1 MITFNTCFKRYTWV
15 FILLVCITGMPCI
28 VFAIEPI
35 TTIGNALPQKQ
46 VFLNDETILRVN
58 WTNIQIVDV
67 ATNTVMDE
75 FGEKEYYDDVV
86 FSSDAEHL
94 AILRFN
100 SDSRI
105 TTVTIWSVN
114 DKKLVAQWKIAS
126 RIDENDAA
134 FSPTQPILATY
145 SPDEIHLWNWENGE
159 SIGKMERV
167 NFPSFVSMKFTRD
180 GKHLIIASRYE
191 IEIWNIESRLLEATF
206 PDLGFDKLESIA
218 VSPNNKYVA
227 AHRRNTAFFYIW
239 DVETRQQ
246 LWRDK
251 SGIGR
256 IANMV
261 FSSDSQSLYVATRT
275 AGLSRK
281 GAVPYTGWDDTV
293 RIWDIQSGKQIDSF
307 GTEFNFLESMTLSPN
322 EKTALLEYWDVD
334 VVYDIEKKETKHVW
348 ADYVSSRFTND
359 VVMSSDGNSLA
370 SISLTT
376 LKTWDTT
383 SQQMLTTDTSDGYIF
398 SGLAISPDNQN
409 IAIGKNLRVE
419 LRDIRS
425 GRVTSRFPHYLSD
438 VDSISFSPSGRWLAV
453 VNDWGDLI
461 ILDSKRT
468 DRIQRL
474 NRKLD
479 LQTPNYHS
487 IAFSNNEEYLA
498 ASGTTAE
505 NNITKYWIVIWKR
518 IKDIYRFQYEMSTQ
532 KLADNLTFTNI
543 KDGSLVLATSI
554 DKEVHVMKVFLNS
567 LRLLTT
573 VDGEYPLGFYD
584 NGRYLFV
591 NNRDHSQI
599 WDWQK
604 GKSIKHA
611 QLPKVSSIS
620 DDCSVIGSYNAN
632 GQFSIWNTS
641 NVLSLLPYS
650 VEPNGKQFVTLGQ
663 IKRNQL
669 LQNFPNPFNPETWIP
684 FKLADESTV
693 TINIHNSVGEL
704 VRSISTGTMR
714 AGDYSSQPQ
723 ALHWNG
729 KNHDGESVSSG
740 VYFYTIN
747 AGEYSATRK
756 MIIKK

>member
-1 MITFNTCFKRYTWV
+1 MTTFTTNLKRYTWV
-15 FILLVCITGMPCI
+15 FVILVCITCMPCI
-28 VFAIEPI
+28 VYAIEPI
-35 TTIGNALPQKQ
+35 ATIGNALPQKQ
-46 VFLNDETILRVN
+46 TFLNNETILRVN
-58 WTNIQIVDV
+58 WTNIQIIDV
-67 ATNTVMDE
+67 ATNTVTDE

-86 FSSDAEHL
+86 FSSDAAHL
-94 AILRFN
+94 AILKYN
-100 SDSRI
+100 IDSRI
-105 TTVTIWSVN
+105 TTVNIWSV
-114 DKKLVAQWKIAS
+114 KEKELVSQWKIAS

-145 SPDEIHLWNWENGE
+145 LPDEIHLWNWENGE

-180 GKHLIIASRYE
+180 GKHLIIASRHD
-191 IEIWNIESRLLEATF
+191 IELWNIEASLLEATIT
-206 PDLGFDKLESIA
+206 DLSFDRIGDMA
-218 VSPNNKYVA
+218 ISPNEKYVA
-227 AHRRNTAFFYIW
+227 VFEDKTASVYVW
-239 DVETRQQ
+239 DLETRQE
-246 LWRDK
+246 LWHKK

-256 IANMV
+256 IHTVA
-261 FSSDSQSLYVATRT
+261 FSADNRFLYVGTRT
-275 AGLSRK
+275 GGLNRR
-281 GAVPYTGWDDTV
+281 GDAPYTGWDDQV
-293 RIWDIQSGKQIDSF
+293 WVWDVQLGEKIDSF
-307 GTEFNFLESMTLSPN
+307 GTEFSFLESFVISPN
-322 EKTALLEYWDVD
+322 EKTAILEYWDVD
-334 VVYDIEKKETKHVW
+334 VVYDIINKQKKYVW
-348 ADYVSSRFTND
+348 ADYVRNRFIND
-359 VVMSSDGNSLA
+359 VVLSPDGKSLV
-370 SISLTT
+370 SLSNVT
-376 LKTWDTT
+376 LKTWDI
-383 SQQMLTTDTSDGYIF
+383 SSNQIMSIKTSDDHLF
-398 SGLAISPDNQN
+398 SGIAISPDSKKVAVGRNQ
-409 IAIGKNLRVE
+409 RVE
-419 LRDIRS
+419 LRNIRDGSIDLKFTPYVSDIDEC
-425 GRVTSRFPHYLSD
+425 V
-438 VDSISFSPSGRWLAV
+438 FSPSGRWLAV

-461 ILDSKRT
+461 ILDLKRT

-487 IAFSNNEEYLA
+487 IAFSRNEQYLA

-518 IKDIYRFQYEMSTQ
+518 IKDIYRFQYEMSTP
-532 KLADNLTFTNI
+532 KLADNPTFTNI

-554 DKEVHVMKVFLNS
+554 DKEVHIMKVFLNS

-573 VDGEYPLGFYD
+573 LDGEYPLGFYD

-669 LQNFPNPFNPETWIP
+669 MQNFPNPFNPETWIP
-684 FKLADESTV
+684 FKLADESNV
-693 TINIHNSVGEL
+693 TIEIRSATGEL
-704 VRSISTGTMR
+704 VRSISPGTMK
-714 AGDYSSQPQ
+714 AGDYSNQSQ
-723 ALHWNG
+723 AVHWNG
-729 KNHDGESVSSG
+729 QNNDGEPVSSG

-747 AGEYSATRK
+747 AGDFSATRK
-756 MIIKK
+756 MIIRK

>member
-1 MITFNTCFKRYTWV
+1 MTTFTTNLKRYTWV
-15 FILLVCITGMPCI
+15 FVILVCITCMPCI

-145 SPDEIHLWNWENGE
+145 LPDEIHLWNWENGE
-159 SIGKMERV
+159 SIGKMERE
-167 NFPSFVSMKFTRD
+167 NFPSLVSMEFTRD
-180 GKHLIIASRYE
+180 GEHLFIASRYE

-206 PDLGFDKLESIA
+206 PDLGFDKLKSIA

-239 DVETRQQ
+239 DVETHQQ

-281 GAVPYTGWDDTV
+281 GDVPYTGWDDTV

-487 IAFSNNEEYLA
+487 IAFSRNEEYLA
-498 ASGTTAE
+498 ASGTTAK

-684 FKLADESTV
+684 FKLADESNV
-693 TINIHNSVGEL
+693 TIEIRSATGEL
-704 VRSISTGTMR
+704 VRSISPGTMK
-714 AGDYSSQPQ
+714 AGDYSNQSQ
-723 ALHWNG
+723 AVHWNG
-729 KNHDGESVSSG
+729 QNNDGESVSSG